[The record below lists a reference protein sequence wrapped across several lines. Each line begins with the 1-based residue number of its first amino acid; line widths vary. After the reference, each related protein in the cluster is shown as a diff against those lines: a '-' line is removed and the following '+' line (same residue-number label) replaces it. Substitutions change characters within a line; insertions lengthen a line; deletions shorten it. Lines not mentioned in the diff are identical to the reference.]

1 MDDRKEYVFHRDS
14 GVTWSLVFEAKS
26 GQWHIEKRGE
36 RGERVQMSLEE
47 FERSPHGRKLSGAF
61 EKALNQAQSDA

>member
-14 GVTWSLVFEAKS
+14 GVSWSLVFEAKF

-47 FERSPHGRKLSGAF
+47 FERSPPWS
-61 EKALNQAQSDA
+61 